1 MSELSDVIGSAGVA
15 LLLLAFFLNL
25 RGLLHADRRLY
36 RALNFVGAGM
46 ACYASW
52 LIGFMPFVVLEGTW
66 CAVAA
71 VALARGFA
79 PIAPREA

>member
-1 MSELSDVIGSAGVA
+1 MSELADVIGSAGVA
-15 LLLLAFFLNL
+15 MLLLAFFLNL
-25 RGLLHADRRLY
+25 RGLLAAGS
-36 RALNFVGAGM
+36 RAYQLLNFVGAGT

-71 VALARGFA
+71 IALARSAGTA
-79 PIAPREA
+79 DTLP